1 MLDQVNFKQLPLLNP
16 VCFERIIQELER
28 RPLEVNNYRAK
39 AGAGRSQ
46 AFGVVKK
53 RCLPPD
59 YSRQCWRRPYLYK
72 LLLDFGRAYVT
83 DISWNA
89 ITVNQNYSAG
99 PHYDKG
105 NEGPSYLVSFG
116 HHENGNLTVWKED
129 LSGSIV
135 VKHQPVIGDFSVTL
149 HSVQPWTG
157 TRYSLVYYKLKDIP
171 PGLPPPSVELI
182 DGKWRFK
189 RGDQVIHPRKGLPG
203 HPISLFHQ
211 RKKAQVDG

>member
-1 MLDQVNFKQLPLLNP
+1 MIPAVA
-16 VCFERIIQELER
+16 FERIIQELER

-72 LLLDFGRAYVT
+72 LLLDFGRQYVT

-89 ITVNQNYSAG
+89 ITINQNYSAG

-105 NEGPSYLVSFG
+105 NEGPSYLVGFG
-116 HHENGNLTVWKED
+116 HYQGGALRFHESD
-129 LSGSIV
+129 LSGCHEVRHMPLITTF
-135 VKHQPVIGDFSVTL
+135 HDRL
-149 HSVQPWTG
+149 HSVEPWTG
-157 TRYSLVYYKLKDIP
+157 NRYSLVYYKLKDVP
-171 PGLPPPSVELI
+171 PLPPPSIELI
-182 DGKWRFK
+182 DCEWRFK
-189 RGDQVIHPRKGLPG
+189 RGDEVIDPKKGLPG
-203 HPISLFHQ
+203 HPISLFHE
-211 RKKAQVDG
+211 RKKTQN